1 MMTVG
6 KMSGDGRWL
15 AFYNCGEFSGA
26 RFSSSSSWL
35 MCSQQHKHVQFI
47 PLPPREEFTPFPDI
61 LHEQNLQS
69 NKQLP
74 FQHYVASLT
83 HGSTPETWLDA
94 YNNLLATLREH
105 NPQRKLS
112 YNFAMTTDWI
122 FVAPRKNDDYQHE
135 GYKIG
140 VNSTG
145 MVGLLLTKSDEETAF
160 IEKVGPLAVLEDV
173 GCPWPS
179 NNTS

>member
-1 MMTVG
+1 MG
-6 KMSGDGRWL
+6 
-15 AFYNCGEFSGA
+15 
-26 RFSSSSSWL
+26 
-35 MCSQQHKHVQFI
+35 SQQHKHVQFI
-47 PLPPREEFTPFPDI
+47 PLPPSEEFTPFPDI
-61 LHEQNLQS
+61 LHKQNLQS

-74 FQHYVASLT
+74 FQHYVASLP
-83 HGSTPETWLDA
+83 HGSTPEACLDA
-94 YNNLLATLREH
+94 YNKLLTTLREH
-105 NPQRKLS
+105 NTQRKLS

-122 FVAPRKNDDYQHE
+122 FVAPRKKDDYQHE

-145 MVGLLLTKSDEETAF
+145 MIGLLLTKSDEETAF

-173 GCPWPS
+173 GCLWPT

>member
-1 MMTVG
+1 
-6 KMSGDGRWL
+6 
-15 AFYNCGEFSGA
+15 
-26 RFSSSSSWL
+26 
-35 MCSQQHKHVQFI
+35 VQFI
-47 PLPPREEFTPFPDI
+47 PLPRREEFTPFPDI
-61 LHEQNLQS
+61 LQQSLQS
-69 NKQLP
+69 NHKLP
-74 FQHYVASLT
+74 FQHYIAPLSHDAAPEASLDT
-83 HGSTPETWLDA
+83 
-94 YNNLLATLREH
+94 YNNLLTTLREH
-105 NPQRKLS
+105 NPHPNLS

-122 FVAPRKNDDYQHE
+122 FVAPRRKDDYQHE

-179 NNTS
+179 NTS